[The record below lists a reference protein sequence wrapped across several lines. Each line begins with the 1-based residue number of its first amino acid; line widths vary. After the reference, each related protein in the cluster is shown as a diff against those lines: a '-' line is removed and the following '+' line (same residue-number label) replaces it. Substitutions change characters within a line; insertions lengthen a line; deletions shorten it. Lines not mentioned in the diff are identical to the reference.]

1 MSEITRNATKLVVV
15 AMFTV
20 VWAALGL
27 SLGAPAAQA
36 HSVVVERT
44 EPETGAALKQ
54 GPAQVAIMFNEELDT
69 HLSTIKVFNA
79 DGQRVD
85 LKDGGVDLTDPDHAS
100 MIVHLPDLAEAAYIV
115 RWHVVLDDG
124 DATDGAFTFTVG
136 NAAPIT
142 EPLTVAAP
150 AAESVAAPVALA
162 PFAAN
167 STLWLAAGAVAA
179 CLVLGLLWRRRSA

>member
-1 MSEITRNATKLVVV
+1 MSAETRNATKLVAAVV
-15 AMFTV
+15 LAV
-20 VWAALGL
+20 VWAALAL
-27 SLGAPAAQA
+27 SLGTPAASA
-36 HSVVVERT
+36 HNVVVERT
-44 EPETGAALKQ
+44 EPETGAALKR

-69 HLSTIKVFNA
+69 HLSTIKVFDA

-100 MIVHLPDLAEAAYIV
+100 MIVHLPELAEAAYIV

-150 AAESVAAPVALA
+150 APAPALIT
-162 PFAAN
+162 AN
-167 STLWLAAGAVAA
+167 TTLWFGTAAVAA
-179 CLVLGLLWRRRSA
+179 CLVLALGLLWRRRSA

>member
-1 MSEITRNATKLVVV
+1 MSAKTRNAVKLV
-15 AMFTV
+15 
-20 VWAALGL
+20 AALVTIALTILAQG
-27 SLGAPAAQA
+27 LGAPAALA

-44 EPETGAALKQ
+44 EPETGAALKS

-79 DGQRVD
+79 AGQRVD

-100 MIVHLPDLAEAAYIV
+100 MIVHLPKLDEAAYIV

-142 EPLTVAAP
+142 EPL
-150 AAESVAAPVALA
+150 AAPVAAAA
-162 PFAAN
+162 PAPMAVTAN
-167 STLWLAAGAVAA
+167 PTLWFGAAALAA
-179 CLVLGLLWRRRSA
+179 CLVLALGLLWRRRSA

>member
-1 MSEITRNATKLVVV
+1 MSEITRNAAKLVAV

-20 VWAALGL
+20 VWAALAWT
-27 SLGAPAAQA
+27 LGAPAAFA
-36 HSVVVERT
+36 HNVVVERT
-44 EPETGAALKQ
+44 EPETSAALKR

-69 HLSTIKVFNA
+69 HLSTIKVFDE

-100 MIVHLPDLAEAAYIV
+100 MIVHLPELAEAAYIV

-150 AAESVAAPVALA
+150 APAPMAITANTTVWFGAA
-162 PFAAN
+162 
-167 STLWLAAGAVAA
+167 AVAA
-179 CLVLGLLWRRRSA
+179 CLVLALGLLWRGRSA

>member
-1 MSEITRNATKLVVV
+1 MSAITRSATKLVMV

-20 VWAALGL
+20 VWVALVL
-27 SLGAPAAQA
+27 SLGAPAAFA
-36 HSVVVERT
+36 HNVVVERT
-44 EPETGAALKQ
+44 EPETGAALKR

-79 DGQRVD
+79 EGQRVD

-100 MIVHLPDLAEAAYIV
+100 MIVHLPELAEAAYIV

-150 AAESVAAPVALA
+150 APAPALIT
-162 PFAAN
+162 AN
-167 STLWLAAGAVAA
+167 TTLWFGTAAVAA
-179 CLVLGLLWRRRSA
+179 CLVLALGLLWRRRSA

>member
-1 MSEITRNATKLVVV
+1 MPAETRNATKLLAALVL
-15 AMFTV
+15 AV
-20 VWAALGL
+20 VWAALALGL
-27 SLGAPAAQA
+27 RAPAALA

-44 EPETGAALKQ
+44 EPETGAALKN

-69 HLSTIKVFNA
+69 HLSTIKVFRA

-100 MIVHLPDLAEAAYIV
+100 MIVHLPDLDEAAYIV

-142 EPLTVAAP
+142 EPLTASAP
-150 AAESVAAPVALA
+150 APATMALT
-162 PFAAN
+162 AN
-167 STLWLAAGAVAA
+167 TTLWFGVAVAAA
-179 CLVLGLLWRRRSA
+179 CLVLALGLLRRRRSA

>member
-1 MSEITRNATKLVVV
+1 MSAKTRDVMKLAAI
-15 AMFTV
+15 AMVT
-20 VWAALGL
+20 AALTIL
-27 SLGAPAAQA
+27 VQCLGAPAALA
-36 HSVVVERT
+36 HDVVVERT
-44 EPETGAALKQ
+44 EPETGAALKR

-69 HLSTIKVFNA
+69 RLSTIKVFNA
-79 DGQRVD
+79 DGERVD

-100 MIVHLPDLAEAAYIV
+100 MIVHLPELAEAAYIV

-150 AAESVAAPVALA
+150 AAAPVALA
-162 PFAAN
+162 PLTAN
-167 STLWLAAGAVAA
+167 STLWFAAGAVAA
-179 CLVLGLLWRRRSA
+179 CLMLALGLLWRRRSA